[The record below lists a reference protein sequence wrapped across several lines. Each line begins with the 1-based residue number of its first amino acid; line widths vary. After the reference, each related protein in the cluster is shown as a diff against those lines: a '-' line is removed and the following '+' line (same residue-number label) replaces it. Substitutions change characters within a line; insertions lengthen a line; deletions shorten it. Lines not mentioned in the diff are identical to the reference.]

1 MKNKKI
7 TLPMIG
13 LGMLVWHVIHV
24 ICISQID
31 WVRKMYEKL
40 FVLIPS
46 NLLSSLLTLCILLYF
61 IVLTV
66 LILSPLLRYTLP
78 RVGVGMLLI
87 DLMYM
92 YCIFNI
98 RWVSILLT
106 NILEP
111 IPMPVR
117 FFTFFIYLLIAVFF
131 IFSPVLKN
139 KLIWI
144 GLGMMV
150 VQSIFLWGIF
160 SLAPWSEMFALPF
173 LFYIVYF
180 CTTKLLLA
188 VGSIKELRK
197 HSRSGKMSD

>member
-1 MKNKKI
+1 
-7 TLPMIG
+7 MIG

-78 RVGVGMLLI
+78 CVGVGMLLI

-92 YCIFNI
+92 YCILNI
-98 RWVSILLT
+98 KWVSNVRV
-106 NILEP
+106 NILEL
-111 IPMPVR
+111 VNEDLR
-117 FFTFFIYLLIAVFF
+117 VFTFFIYLLIAVFF
-131 IFSPVLKN
+131 IFSPVWKN

-160 SLAPWSEMFALPF
+160 SLAPWSDLFALPY
-173 LFYIVYF
+173 LFYIAYF